1 VEHRSQPDF
10 QLACPV
16 CSAFN
21 SADFRFCPHC
31 GHRLGAPDLIAAP
44 ETRRRRR
51 GRFST
56 LIFLLLLLAV
66 GVELAWR
73 SSLWQD
79 IQTLMS
85 SKRPPASPSRPH
97 DAGDGGSDADQ
108 RQEALRS
115 QASKSGVS
123 TEAVKLPAGDEK
135 TAPQTSRQAQGSAVE
150 VTLFDREGDVL
161 RKGRGILSG
170 QERRV
175 LMTFKNIHG
184 AYSGVAHLPD
194 NTTPSITAVERAD
207 PVANLAILWLDPLAS
222 ASSSPLPSLEA
233 LAHTTY
239 EETPAEQRYLAEKR
253 AGAQRWDEALGHWK
267 RLLEMD
273 NSLRREVESSL
284 AEAFLNSSAA
294 AQSEGRRADAHARL
308 LDAVEWLPEH
318 GDMRL
323 RLAGSLVEVGEYRE
337 AIEQYWVAYD
347 LLPLQAPDI
356 VRAIVH
362 VYRGWG
368 QELLRQG
375 DFAAAANLFRE
386 ALQLDSGNGELYFA
400 LGLAEFR
407 RLAFDAAI
415 EAFQAA
421 QSLNPG
427 LRGEVEPYLT
437 KARALRGGPQTAVI
451 NFAPGST
458 RIEVSVVINGRIE
471 VPFIIDTGASMTLM
485 PLWAADMLGY
495 RAQAASDWIRVQ
507 TAGGPRRLPY
517 AAVSRIEI
525 QGLGVS
531 NLPVL
536 FGDLPGYDAGVGL
549 LGMDFLRYFS
559 LAVDHDIGR
568 MTLRLK

>member
-1 VEHRSQPDF
+1 M
-10 QLACPV
+10 
-16 CSAFN
+16 
-21 SADFRFCPHC
+21 
-31 GHRLGAPDLIAAP
+31 P
-44 ETRRRRR
+44 ETRRLRRR
-51 GRFST
+51 RFSNV
-56 LIFLLLLLAV
+56 IFLLLLLAV
-66 GVELAWR
+66 AVELGWR

-79 IQTLMS
+79 IQTLIS
-85 SKRPPASPSRPH
+85 GKRPPASPSH
-97 DAGDGGSDADQ
+97 ANDAGDGGSDADQ
-108 RQEALRS
+108 GRNAPGHQALESGMAPEAINP
-115 QASKSGVS
+115 
-123 TEAVKLPAGDEK
+123 PAGVEK
-135 TAPQTSRQAQGSAVE
+135 TAPQEGRQAQGAAVE

-161 RKGRGILSG
+161 RKVHGILSG
-170 QERRV
+170 RERRV
-175 LMTFKNIHG
+175 LMTFENIHG
-184 AYSGVAHLPD
+184 AYSGVARLPD
-194 NTTPSITAVERAD
+194 NTTPPITAVERAD
-207 PVANLAILWLDPLAS
+207 PVANLAILGLDPAAS

-233 LAHTTY
+233 LARTTY

-253 AGAQRWDEALGHWK
+253 ARAQRWDEALGHWK
-267 RLLEMD
+267 RLIEMD
-273 NSLRREVESSL
+273 NSLRREVESPL
-284 AEAFLNSSAA
+284 AEAFLKSSAA
-294 AQSEGRRADAHARL
+294 AQSEGRRGDVHARL
-308 LDAVEWLPEH
+308 VEAIEWLPEH

-323 RLAGSLVEVGEYRE
+323 RLAESLVEVGEYRE
-337 AIEQYWVAYD
+337 AIEQYWIAYD

-362 VYRGWG
+362 GYRDWG
-368 QELLRQG
+368 QELLRQS

-386 ALQLDSGNGELYFA
+386 ALQLDSANGDLYFA
-400 LGLAEFR
+400 LGLAEFH

-427 LRGEVEPYLT
+427 LRGEVEPYLA
-437 KARALRGGPQTAVI
+437 KARALRGGPQIAVI
-451 NFAPGST
+451 NFPPGST
-458 RIEVSVVINGRIE
+458 RIEVSVLINGRIE

-485 PLWAADMLGY
+485 PSWAADMLGY

-517 AAVSRIEI
+517 TAVNRIEI

-536 FGDLPGYDAGVGL
+536 FGDLPGYDAGMGL